1 MFQNID
7 VKSRESTVN
16 TTDNNYNKGKN
27 EIFNSIIGQ
36 VFTKQNIVLYIIA
49 FMLSMVSAGDGIVSF
64 SMPFFAAA
72 CSNLIPVMFIYVIT
86 MIGTAIKFGSA
97 GLLTYILT
105 SLLFIAMIL
114 IFKPWYEE
122 EYKNERRKLGK
133 YVFLSTIIIQF
144 IQMFFSEILIYN
156 ILLSIARSISAYIFY
171 KIFAES
177 ISVINEWDIKKA
189 FSIEEIV
196 GACLMVSIALL
207 SLNNTSLFGL
217 NIGQIIMIV
226 IILVL
231 GWKNGIMV
239 GATAGITIGTVVG
252 IIGNAEPILIASF
265 ALSGMLAG
273 LLNRFG
279 KIGVILGFMIGNA
292 ILTFIYNGNTVA
304 VVYFKEIIVASLAL
318 LLVPKDVKININ
330 DLFDKSTALPEG
342 AIYKLDGGT
351 ETASKLN
358 SVSNLIHEISN
369 TYNPNKKNKEIDSKE
384 IFSEEIEKRLE
395 LIENNVLYEDII
407 NDYNNGIINETYNI
421 LKEKQKISEYDLQ
434 EIFQKHNAYIF
445 SLDSDTNLEKVEEDT
460 KEIVKIINEAYK
472 VSKINYMW
480 SKKVN
485 DDKRVISNQ
494 LENVSEAIEDIANDI
509 SKENNFKNETIK
521 IKILAQ
527 NKKIKILDI
536 NIKKKENKYIV
547 NLYTEICKENCYVE
561 EMQQILS
568 DVLKDD
574 IILQRKECGI
584 DLNNNLCKQIYA
596 SKDKFTLRV
605 GIAKKT
611 KDKSVVSGDTYIK
624 TTLDDGKILVALSDG
639 MGSGND
645 AKKCSQ
651 TAMKMLKSLLK
662 NGFEKDVSLK
672 LINNTM
678 CLNSKDDMYSTLD
691 ISIFDLYKGN
701 VEIVKNGSC
710 PTYIKSKNNVQ
721 MIKSVSL
728 PAGILDNVDLVTYD
742 RDLEDNDILVMC
754 SDGIMDANRE
764 EKEQEKWIKNI
775 LEDISTDDVNRIA
788 NIILHEAVD
797 SNYGKANDDMTVI
810 VTKIKKN
817 EEI

>member
-7 VKSRESTVN
+7 VKGRESTVN

-36 VFTKQNIVLYIIA
+36 VFTKQNIVLYVIA

-72 CSNLIPVMFIYVIT
+72 CSNLIPVMFIYIIT

-279 KIGVILGFMIGNA
+279 KIGVILGFMIGNVDSKRR
-292 ILTFIYNGNTVA
+292 NTGL
-304 VVYFKEIIVASLAL
+304 K
-318 LLVPKDVKININ
+318 
-330 DLFDKSTALPEG
+330 
-342 AIYKLDGGT
+342 YKL
-351 ETASKLN
+351 E
-358 SVSNLIHEISN
+358 
-369 TYNPNKKNKEIDSKE
+369 
-384 IFSEEIEKRLE
+384 R
-395 LIENNVLYEDII
+395 
-407 NDYNNGIINETYNI
+407 
-421 LKEKQKISEYDLQ
+421 
-434 EIFQKHNAYIF
+434 
-445 SLDSDTNLEKVEEDT
+445 
-460 KEIVKIINEAYK
+460 
-472 VSKINYMW
+472 
-480 SKKVN
+480 
-485 DDKRVISNQ
+485 
-494 LENVSEAIEDIANDI
+494 
-509 SKENNFKNETIK
+509 
-521 IKILAQ
+521 
-527 NKKIKILDI
+527 
-536 NIKKKENKYIV
+536 
-547 NLYTEICKENCYVE
+547 
-561 EMQQILS
+561 EM
-568 DVLKDD
+568 
-574 IILQRKECGI
+574 
-584 DLNNNLCKQIYA
+584 
-596 SKDKFTLRV
+596 
-605 GIAKKT
+605 
-611 KDKSVVSGDTYIK
+611 
-624 TTLDDGKILVALSDG
+624 
-639 MGSGND
+639 
-645 AKKCSQ
+645 
-651 TAMKMLKSLLK
+651 
-662 NGFEKDVSLK
+662 
-672 LINNTM
+672 
-678 CLNSKDDMYSTLD
+678 
-691 ISIFDLYKGN
+691 
-701 VEIVKNGSC
+701 
-710 PTYIKSKNNVQ
+710 
-721 MIKSVSL
+721 
-728 PAGILDNVDLVTYD
+728 
-742 RDLEDNDILVMC
+742 
-754 SDGIMDANRE
+754 
-764 EKEQEKWIKNI
+764 
-775 LEDISTDDVNRIA
+775 
-788 NIILHEAVD
+788 
-797 SNYGKANDDMTVI
+797 
-810 VTKIKKN
+810 
-817 EEI
+817 